1 MSPGD
6 IPLAR
11 GAGNTPR
18 KEDLADQVASEATA
32 MARYAFAAGKAVPP
46 DIIENLDS
54 ADKALLAEAHNQLAV
69 LVAPATPGT
78 IRILEEEKK
87 DGFGRFFGPIRL
99 VRQLVVVA
107 LLFVISFVAFA
118 TATDAGAQATK
129 GEALSRGLSS
139 LAVVGY
145 LLTAAGMGAVF
156 AALFKLHRYIE
167 EGTYDRTYDASYW
180 ILIVLGLIAG
190 LLLAQFIPIKS
201 VAGDASFSKPLLA
214 LLGGFAASAVHRILE
229 RLVVALETLVR
240 GDGSDAVKAAQQ
252 ELAAER
258 ASRRTGTALPAHGA
272 PQPG

>member
-1 MSPGD
+1 MSTSDNPPAG
-6 IPLAR
+6 

-18 KEDLADQVASEATA
+18 KEELSDQLLIEATA
-32 MARYAFAAGKAVPP
+32 MARYAFAAGKEVPP
-46 DIIENLDS
+46 AILGSIDPNDQ
-54 ADKALLAEAHNQLAV
+54 AKLAEAHNGLAA

-87 DGFGRFFGPIRL
+87 DGFGRYLGPIRL
-99 VRQLVVVA
+99 VRQLVIVA
-107 LLFVISFVAFA
+107 LVFVAAFVAIA
-118 TATDAGAQATK
+118 TATDAGAEATK
-129 GEALSRGLSS
+129 GGTLGRGLSS

-156 AALFKLHRYIE
+156 AALFKLHRYVE

-201 VAGDASFSKPLLA
+201 VAGDATFSKPLLA

-229 RLVVALETLVR
+229 RLVVTLEALVR
-240 GDGSDAVKAAQQ
+240 GDGSDEVKAARQQ
-252 ELAAER
+252 LAAER
-258 ASRRTGTALPAHGA
+258 ATQNRGLSRPRPNIPPA
-272 PQPG
+272 